1 MNISHKSLFSNNF
14 SKEKRQFY
22 EKIGNRYYHA
32 YIKYQK
38 KNPDNKD
45 YKKKVINWL
54 FSKDEETRMLLCSVE
69 NKKYTTFINDA
80 YNQYK
85 KNPSVK
91 INIIDDEDDDKAKLL
106 YFNNIKIS
114 GNDNCYDY
122 YRKQN
127 EFLKE
132 IIFYQCESPI
142 NDYDKYSNYF
152 TFSHILKTNQL
163 TFTNFCDEFS
173 NNEFL
178 KNPLK
183 YKREEQNKM
192 TNTYFKLPEWLNEN
206 NIPENNDR
214 NYINCYY
221 PNLSSY
227 YSLSKLFLALIE
239 QVLSVR
245 YIIYSDTN
253 NLEEIL
259 SSIYLYKLFEKRNK
273 IILYLTPKE
282 KKFSFLY
289 FKLDELIKQLYNDKN
304 LEEFITKNITESE
317 GLLNYILFNKDD
329 DINTNILEGNTFF
342 SNFFKKNEPKNFIEF
357 FMFIP
362 ISKLFTYED
371 FYFRGIFEKINETYS
386 NQVYKDLILSEE
398 KRVKKRRKKKKKH
411 IGKDLKN
418 NDMDKN
424 NENYNKINDETDKI
438 IDYGEEI
445 LKILSESNME
455 KIRKEDNEPCNTTP
469 KNTKN
474 PDFVIKDNSNN
485 FENSISI
492 NELNKTNEKF
502 DVNNNTI
509 NNYDINNNILKN
521 ESKINEEEK
530 SLNDYIENKEN
541 LSIKKKNKQKGFF
554 LYDTKKNN
562 TKSNKKKKKNEQNNK
577 NQITEN
583 NNKIENDNTNKSMI
597 NCKENF
603 VNELNNNQNK
613 LNSTGKTGESIFQNE
628 KINLSVTNKDNNI
641 NNIINE
647 KEEDKNNHLINKNL
661 INESD
666 QSLTTSLTFT
676 NNEDTKQNIIINN
689 NIININLQNNFI
701 MKENIFMLNNNPSIS
716 LEKLNNNI
724 EVYYNDLEDALI
736 IQRKIKDEI
745 INYFSSFINEIFPN
759 SKLIIYGSSLYN
771 LDIDTSDLD
780 LSLSTESKISLSD
793 LEKYLLEHNEN
804 NQFKKINAILSASVP
819 IIKLEID
826 YLKLNNNKINNLYES
841 LKNTKYYKSYYN
853 INIEK
858 ENEKKNYMNNINIDI
873 SLNST
878 NNDQLDFIKEVL
890 KNYPKIKPLIKIIKK
905 ILQLKEMNNSY
916 KGGMSSY
923 CLFLLIYSYI
933 KLYYNKDNGDIIINV
948 DYGTLLLGI
957 LLYYTACIDFNC
969 TIIAPHLLNPFIIKC
984 PLESIPTIIEPI
996 SKNNA
1001 GKNIFKIFDVV
1012 NILYEIYKDIFLII
1026 KENNNNDKN
1035 LIYELLKKYTNE

>member
-1 MNISHKSLFSNNF
+1 MIQ
-14 SKEKRQFY
+14 R
-22 EKIGNRYYHA
+22 
-32 YIKYQK
+32 
-38 KNPDNKD
+38 
-45 YKKKVINWL
+45 
-54 FSKDEETRMLLCSVE
+54 
-69 NKKYTTFINDA
+69 
-80 YNQYK
+80 
-85 KNPSVK
+85 
-91 INIIDDEDDDKAKLL
+91 
-106 YFNNIKIS
+106 
-114 GNDNCYDY
+114 
-122 YRKQN
+122 
-127 EFLKE
+127 
-132 IIFYQCESPI
+132 
-142 NDYDKYSNYF
+142 
-152 TFSHILKTNQL
+152 
-163 TFTNFCDEFS
+163 
-173 NNEFL
+173 
-178 KNPLK
+178 
-183 YKREEQNKM
+183 
-192 TNTYFKLPEWLNEN
+192 
-206 NIPENNDR
+206 
-214 NYINCYY
+214 
-221 PNLSSY
+221 
-227 YSLSKLFLALIE
+227 
-239 QVLSVR
+239 
-245 YIIYSDTN
+245 
-253 NLEEIL
+253 
-259 SSIYLYKLFEKRNK
+259 K
-273 IILYLTPKE
+273 IILKV
-282 KKFSFLY
+282 
-289 FKLDELIKQLYNDKN
+289 I
-304 LEEFITKNITESE
+304 
-317 GLLNYILFNKDD
+317 
-329 DINTNILEGNTFF
+329 
-342 SNFFKKNEPKNFIEF
+342 
-357 FMFIP
+357 
-362 ISKLFTYED
+362 
-371 FYFRGIFEKINETYS
+371 
-386 NQVYKDLILSEE
+386 
-398 KRVKKRRKKKKKH
+398 RR
-411 IGKDLKN
+411 
-418 NDMDKN
+418 
-424 NENYNKINDETDKI
+424 
-438 IDYGEEI
+438 
-445 LKILSESNME
+445 
-455 KIRKEDNEPCNTTP
+455 
-469 KNTKN
+469 
-474 PDFVIKDNSNN
+474 
-485 FENSISI
+485 
-492 NELNKTNEKF
+492 
-502 DVNNNTI
+502 
-509 NNYDINNNILKN
+509 
-521 ESKINEEEK
+521 
-530 SLNDYIENKEN
+530 
-541 LSIKKKNKQKGFF
+541 
-554 LYDTKKNN
+554 
-562 TKSNKKKKKNEQNNK
+562 KKKNEQNNK